1 MKKIK
6 IFFWVSII
14 CSGLVGCK
22 YLSKITSE
30 TENNTNTE
38 IEIEYSENRDKFNYF
53 SENISFGINEKNKIK
68 QWAFSNDGTFDYFV
82 NDIES
87 WGDDSLRSCKNRDI
101 NCANISMPDQ
111 STETII
117 AIIDTS
123 FCIDKFSMGD
133 SVWINPN
140 EVAGDGLDNDNNGY
154 IDDIQ
159 GYNFCEM
166 NQYINNDAEHGTAI
180 LGIMCAKPKLEGYK
194 NVIGNYNIKVMCVKT
209 LNDVTESASINSVV
223 ESIKY
228 AEANGANV
236 CCLSFGTITYSKEL
250 QETIK
255 NSKMLF
261 VVASGNDG
269 YDIDNEIPF
278 YPASFPEENII
289 TVASMRSDGKIDYTS
304 NYGKSSVD
312 LVAPG
317 TDIVSVIPSGRFAY
331 FSGTS
336 YAVPFVG
343 GVAAKI
349 YNRNKNNMSSLEV
362 KKIILDNVKVSKELG
377 KYVKSSGM
385 LDEKRAIEN
394 CKKK

>member
-38 IEIEYSENRDKFNYF
+38 IEIEYAENRDKFNYF

-82 NDIES
+82 NDIET

-111 STETII
+111 SAETII

-166 NQYINNDAEHGTAI
+166 NKYINNDAEHGTAI
-180 LGIMCAKPKLEGYK
+180 LGIMCAKPK
-194 NVIGNYNIKVMCVKT
+194 
-209 LNDVTESASINSVV
+209 
-223 ESIKY
+223 
-228 AEANGANV
+228 
-236 CCLSFGTITYSKEL
+236 
-250 QETIK
+250 
-255 NSKMLF
+255 
-261 VVASGNDG
+261 
-269 YDIDNEIPF
+269 
-278 YPASFPEENII
+278 PEENII

-394 CKKK
+394 CIKK